1 MKRLTVL
8 GLCLVAAFALSVL
21 VAASAMAAKTEH
33 GPMIV
38 TSSGGEAH
46 LGTSEGTITSTSN
59 AGKGELTSASGG
71 TSESTFF
78 GVEFKGVKCNSSGQA
93 TGVVKTELLTE
104 GVGWITKNVEAGV
117 DFKPAS
123 GPNLAEF
130 VCGGTI
136 LVKVH
141 GSVIGHATNNV
152 AGLTSK
158 LNLISAPSGK
168 ANSPEQFDGGAK
180 DILLSNIAGLET
192 GESVQVQEGVTI
204 TNHGN
209 SSVCK
214 IKEKNGVKTEKCKP
228 ASSGELS
235 IVSGTPEFGRC
246 NKGGSKT
253 YTDSSCTLLPAPGK
267 KGKYSFAPLP
277 N

>member
-1 MKRLTVL
+1 MV
-8 GLCLVAAFALSVL
+8 
-21 VAASAMAAKTEH
+21 
-33 GPMIV
+33 V

-46 LGTSEGTITSTSN
+46 LGTSEGTVTSTAN
-59 AGKGELTSASGG
+59 VGKGNLTSASGG

-78 GVEFKGVKCNSSGQA
+78 GVEFKGVKCNSAGQG

-104 GVGWITKNVEAGV
+104 GVGWITPNVEAGV

-130 VCGGTI
+130 VCGGVVTI
-136 LVKVH
+136 KVH

-152 AGLTSK
+152 AALSSQ

-168 ANSPEQFDGGAK
+168 ANSPEQFSGGPK
-180 DILLSNIAGLET
+180 DILLSNIGGVET
-192 GESVQVQEGVTI
+192 GESVQVQEGVTV

-209 SSVCK
+209 ASVCK
-214 IKEKNGVKTEKCKP
+214 LKKGVEKCKP
-228 ASSGELS
+228 AKTGELS

-253 YTDSSCTLLPAPGK
+253 YTDSNCTTLPAPGK
-267 KGKYSFAPLP
+267 KGKYGFTPLP
-277 N
+277 G